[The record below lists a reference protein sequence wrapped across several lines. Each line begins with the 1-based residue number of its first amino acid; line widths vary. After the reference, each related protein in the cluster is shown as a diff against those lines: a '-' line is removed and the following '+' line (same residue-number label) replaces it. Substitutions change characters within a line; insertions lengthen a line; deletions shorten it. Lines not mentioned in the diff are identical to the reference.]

1 MSFVISVLYQDKIVM
16 ASDGKVTSLKGETVK
31 SDYKKIKKFKNFI
44 IGYARRNN
52 NEFCNFSF
60 ISR

>member
-44 IGYARRNN
+44 IG
-52 NEFCNFSF
+52 
-60 ISR
+60 

>member
-31 SDYKKIKKFKNFI
+31 SD
-44 IGYARRNN
+44 
-52 NEFCNFSF
+52 
-60 ISR
+60 